1 MMNTLLP
8 THYTP
13 REHALDAVSEEVR
26 NKLSA
31 DLWDAPILDPMRCN
45 EKFLPMLAKF
55 YGAEL
60 WMKSMTVDQQRKAI
74 GDSIAIRKK
83 RGTAW
88 SVNQAIKSFDDGA
101 QVIEGVSPIRYD
113 GTYRYDG
120 TQQHGVNDEWAEYS
134 VMLTQPISSADDQT
148 RLMNMLR
155 SYAPARCHLVGI
167 DWRLGVS
174 SPVAAKSNAIFGID
188 PYLPLSINAS
198 SSCAHQASAVF
209 EWGCESELSISASLA
224 SSASMGA
231 MTHLNI

>member
-1 MMNTLLP
+1 MTRSLLP

-26 NKLSA
+26 NQLSA
-31 DLWDAPILDPMRCN
+31 DLWNAPILDPVRCH

-60 WMKSMTVDQQRKAI
+60 WMKSMTIDQQRKAI

-88 SVNQAIKSFDDGA
+88 SVKQVIKSFDDGA

-113 GTYRYDG
+113 GTHHYDG

-134 VMLTQPISSADDQT
+134 VMLTQPIPSADDQI
-148 RLMNMLR
+148 RFMNMLG

-167 DWRLGVS
+167 DWRIGVS
-174 SPVAAKSNAIFGID
+174 SPTEAKSNAIFTID
-188 PYLPLSINAS
+188 PYSSLSISAS
-198 SSCAHQASAVF
+198 SSCAHKAAAVF
-209 EWGCESELSISASLA
+209 EWDCECELSISASLA

>member
-1 MMNTLLP
+1 MTHSILP

-13 REHALDAVSEEVR
+13 SEHALDAVSEEVR

-45 EKFLPMLAKF
+45 EKFLPMLSKF

-60 WMKSMTVDQQRKAI
+60 WMSNMTTDQQRKAI

-83 RGTAW
+83 RGTTW
-88 SVNQAIKSFDDGA
+88 SVKQVIKSFDEGA
-101 QVIEGVSPIRYD
+101 SVIEGVSPIRYD
-113 GTYRYDG
+113 GTHHYDG

-134 VMLTQPISSADDQT
+134 VMLTQPIPSADDQI
-148 RLMNMLR
+148 RFLNMLG

-167 DWRLGVS
+167 DWRVGVS
-174 SPVAAKSNAIFGID
+174 SPVEVKSNAIFAID
-188 PYLPLSINAS
+188 PYSSLSISAS
-198 SSCAHQASAVF
+198 SPCAHETMAVF
-209 EWGCESELSISASLA
+209 DWDCESELLISASLA

>member
-1 MMNTLLP
+1 MTRSLLP

-13 REHALDAVSEEVR
+13 REHALDAISEEVR
-26 NKLSA
+26 NQLSA
-31 DLWDAPILDPMRCN
+31 DLWNAPILDPVRCH

-60 WMKSMTVDQQRKAI
+60 WMKSMTIDQQRKAI

-88 SVNQAIKSFDDGA
+88 SVKQVIKSFDEGA
-101 QVIEGVSPIRYD
+101 NVIEGVSAIRYD
-113 GTYRYDG
+113 GTYRYEG
-120 TQQHGVNDEWAEYS
+120 IQEYGFNDEWAEYS
-134 VMLTQPISSADDQT
+134 VMLTQPIPSADDQI
-148 RLMNMLR
+148 RFMNMLG

-167 DWRLGVS
+167 DWRMSAGSQCNVKS
-174 SPVAAKSNAIFGID
+174 SAIFAID
-188 PYLPLSINAS
+188 PES
-198 SSCAHQASAVF
+198 S
-209 EWGCESELSISASLA
+209 LSISASSPHAHEAVAVFEWDCDSGIDISATLA

>member
-1 MMNTLLP
+1 MINSLLP

-26 NKLSA
+26 NKLSN
-31 DLWDAPILDPMRCN
+31 DLWDAPILDPIRCN

-60 WMKSMTVDQQRKAI
+60 WMSNMTTDQQRKAI
-74 GDSIAIRKK
+74 GDSIVIRKK

-88 SVNQAIKSFDDGA
+88 SVKQVIKSFDEGA
-101 QVIEGVSPIRYD
+101 SVIEGVSPIRYD
-113 GTYRYDG
+113 GTHHYDG

-134 VMLTQPISSADDQT
+134 VMLTQPIPSADDQI
-148 RLMNMLR
+148 RFMNMLG

-167 DWRLGVS
+167 DWRLSAGSQCDVES
-174 SPVAAKSNAIFGID
+174 SAIFAID
-188 PYLPLSINAS
+188 PYSLLSISAS
-198 SSCAHQASAVF
+198 SPCAHKASAVF
-209 EWGCESELSISASLA
+209 EWDCESELSISASLA
-224 SSASMGA
+224 SSVSMGA